1 MKKNTSATKKE
12 TPTKFQILPEIKNR
26 WSPRA
31 FDDMPI
37 SDNEL
42 KKLFEAGRWAPS
54 SNNFQPWAIIYGIKG
69 TEMYDRIFDCLVE
82 FNQGWA
88 KNAPALV
95 LSAFKKTNPKGE
107 ENFHALHDLGQ
118 YMANVAIQAQHN
130 GIALHQMAGI
140 DYEKAK
146 KEFNFPDD
154 FHVATATAI
163 GYYGGDIS
171 SLPDDLQDAERGER
185 KRKEQSSFVFNGDFN
200 EEKFNQ

>member
-1 MKKNTSATKKE
+1 MEENTSAKQKN
-12 TPTKFQILPEIKNR
+12 TPTKFDIIPEIKDR

-31 FDDMPI
+31 F
-37 SDNEL
+37 SDLPVSETEL
-42 KKLFEAGRWAPS
+42 KRLFEAGRWAPS
-54 SNNFQPWAIIYGIKG
+54 SNNFQPWAIIWGIKG
-69 TEMYDRIFDCLVE
+69 TEAYDRIFNCLVE

-88 KNAPALV
+88 VNAPALV

-154 FHVATATAI
+154 FHVATGTAI
-163 GYYGGDIS
+163 GYYGGDLS
-171 SLPDDLQDAERGER
+171 SLPSDLKGEETKER
-185 KRKEQSSFVFNGDFN
+185 KRKEQSSFVFNGNFDLDTFSS
-200 EEKFNQ
+200 